1 MPTLGSDGGFQ
12 ADNRGGIIDDQGNT
26 IVTSDTSFAA
36 SPLGVAAR
44 TQALYGIPNANFN
57 LTPPDPDSPIVANQ
71 NDLPYWSIEDLS
83 DGQITATTVFDDA
96 TQTYGVELDP
106 GTAATDSSLTLS
118 TRSYI
123 LTDDNLALR
132 QKALSVLSKS
142 GTAGGTASEWNLQ
155 LSAIYYDA
163 NDTALST
170 AVIGTA
176 LDTATWTSFSGTT
189 TPGGSAI
196 NSAAQYVDLT
206 YTLATTAAV
215 TGSVKATIKSLLL
228 TTTSPTTGGGL
239 LVTETFTAG
248 TTWTKPTGVDYL
260 VAALVVGAGGG
271 GGAGGAAHGTAIP
284 ASQVQYTQG
293 GGGGGGGGG
302 AWSFVQNL
310 YLADASYSI
319 GIGAGGAGGTSVS
332 YTKGIG
338 TAAVGTA
345 IVGGSGGVGGATT
358 FGTVITA
365 GGGGGGTGG
374 SARTDSTVN
383 GLNPAAAGTPGV
395 PTASIYGAE
404 NYSGGTGGGGSAS
417 ANSPVQS
424 TAPFT
429 FAIYPYVAT
438 PSNAQNGETS
448 TISGT
453 STNSG
458 GGSAT
463 SAAIG
468 FSGGGAASPSV
479 QVSYNGSTGL
489 GGVTIG
495 TSSAAKNNGGGG
507 GAGATAGVYFS
518 GTAGTVSVTG
528 GNGGNAA
535 SNSGGGGGAGGGAST
550 KNLGTNINGYRFVQS
565 GAGGSGASG
574 YVLIAYI
581 A

>member
-96 TQTYGVELDP
+96 TQTYGVELNP
-106 GTAATDSSLTLS
+106 GTAATSSSLTLS

-132 QKALSVLSKS
+132 QKALSVISKS
-142 GTAGGTASEWNLQ
+142 GTAGGTASQWNLQ

-176 LDTATWTSFSGTT
+176 LDTGTWTSFSGTT

-239 LVTETFTAG
+239 LVTEMFTSGA
-248 TTWTKPTGVDYL
+248 TWTKPTGVDYL

-271 GGAGGAAHGTAIP
+271 GGGGGIATGTGLNGTAFASGGSGGGGGGWVFVPNLYVPDASYSIGVGAGGAGGTAAETYIKGIGTATTAIERLGGAGGVGGASTFGTIITSAGGGGGGAGTAHSLGQVTFGPPNGGTAGATTVSIYGAEPYTGGTGGGRSSGSATQASSAPFTFATYPYTSTPSNAETGGSASVSVSGSAATGTPTVGAIGFCGGGGSGQGARAFYADGPQSAVVTPMQNP
-284 ASQVQYTQG
+284 AGNGGGGGAGASAAGVNLVDSGTRFVRAG
-293 GGGGGGGGG
+293 EGGDAATNSGGGGGGGGG
-302 AWSFVQNL
+302 AALRLRSSTN
-310 YLADASYSI
+310 ADLEAKAA
-319 GIGAGGAGGTSVS
+319 AGGA
-332 YTKGIG
+332 
-338 TAAVGTA
+338 
-345 IVGGSGGVGGATT
+345 
-358 FGTVITA
+358 
-365 GGGGGGTGG
+365 
-374 SARTDSTVN
+374 
-383 GLNPAAAGTPGV
+383 
-395 PTASIYGAE
+395 
-404 NYSGGTGGGGSAS
+404 
-417 ANSPVQS
+417 
-424 TAPFT
+424 
-429 FAIYPYVAT
+429 
-438 PSNAQNGETS
+438 
-448 TISGT
+448 
-453 STNSG
+453 
-458 GGSAT
+458 
-463 SAAIG
+463 
-468 FSGGGAASPSV
+468 
-479 QVSYNGSTGL
+479 
-489 GGVTIG
+489 
-495 TSSAAKNNGGGG
+495 
-507 GAGATAGVYFS
+507 
-518 GTAGTVSVTG
+518 
-528 GNGGNAA
+528 
-535 SNSGGGGGAGGGAST
+535 
-550 KNLGTNINGYRFVQS
+550 
-565 GAGGSGASG
+565 GASG
-574 YVLIAYI
+574 YVVIAYI

>member
-96 TQTYGVELDP
+96 TQTYGVELNP
-106 GTAATDSSLTLS
+106 GTAATSSSLTLS

-132 QKALSVLSKS
+132 QKALSVISKS
-142 GTAGGTASEWNLQ
+142 GTAGGTASQWNLQ

-176 LDTATWTSFSGTT
+176 LDTGTWTSFSGTT

-239 LVTETFTAG
+239 LVTEMFTSGA
-248 TTWTKPTGVDYL
+248 TWTKPTGVDYL

-271 GGAGGAAHGTAIP
+271 GGGGGIATGTGLNGTAFASGGSGGGGGGWVFVPNLYVPDASYSIGVGAGGAGGTAAETYIKGIGTAATAIARLGGAGGVGGASTFGTIITSAGGGGGGAGTANSLGQTTFGPPNGGTAGATTVSIYGAEPYTGGTGGGRSSGSATQASSAPFTFATYPYTSTPSNAETGGSASVSVAQDAATGTATVGAIGFCGGGGSGQGARAAYNDATPSSSAVVTPMQNP
-284 ASQVQYTQG
+284 AGNGGGGGAGASGAGVNVTNSG
-293 GGGGGGGGG
+293 TRFVRAGEGGDAATNSGGGGGGGGG
-302 AWSFVQNL
+302 AALRIFSTQTN
-310 YLADASYSI
+310 ADLEAKAA
-319 GIGAGGAGGTSVS
+319 AGGA
-332 YTKGIG
+332 
-338 TAAVGTA
+338 
-345 IVGGSGGVGGATT
+345 
-358 FGTVITA
+358 
-365 GGGGGGTGG
+365 
-374 SARTDSTVN
+374 
-383 GLNPAAAGTPGV
+383 
-395 PTASIYGAE
+395 
-404 NYSGGTGGGGSAS
+404 
-417 ANSPVQS
+417 
-424 TAPFT
+424 
-429 FAIYPYVAT
+429 
-438 PSNAQNGETS
+438 
-448 TISGT
+448 
-453 STNSG
+453 
-458 GGSAT
+458 
-463 SAAIG
+463 
-468 FSGGGAASPSV
+468 
-479 QVSYNGSTGL
+479 
-489 GGVTIG
+489 
-495 TSSAAKNNGGGG
+495 
-507 GAGATAGVYFS
+507 
-518 GTAGTVSVTG
+518 
-528 GNGGNAA
+528 
-535 SNSGGGGGAGGGAST
+535 
-550 KNLGTNINGYRFVQS
+550 
-565 GAGGSGASG
+565 GASG
-574 YVLIAYI
+574 YVVIAYI

>member
-96 TQTYGVELDP
+96 TQTYGVELNP
-106 GTAATDSSLTLS
+106 GTAATSSSLTLS

-132 QKALSVLSKS
+132 QKALSVISKS
-142 GTAGGTASEWNLQ
+142 GTAGGTASQWNLQ

-176 LDTATWTSFSGTT
+176 LDTGTWTSFSGTT

-239 LVTETFTAG
+239 LVTEMFTSGA
-248 TTWTKPTGVDYL
+248 TWTKPTGVDYL

-271 GGAGGAAHGTAIP
+271 GGGGGIASGTSANGTAV
-284 ASQVQYTQG
+284 ASGGSG
-293 GGGGGGGGG
+293 GGGGG
-302 AWSFVQNL
+302 WVFVQNL
-310 YLADASYSI
+310 YVPDASYSI
-319 GIGAGGAGGTSVS
+319 GIGASGT
-332 YTKGIG
+332 GG
-338 TAAVGTA
+338 TAAQQYLKVSGSA
-345 IVGGSGGVGGATT
+345 HAAVARIGGNGAAGGAST
-358 FGTVITA
+358 FGTIITSA
-365 GGGGGGTGG
+365 GGGGGLGGTANTTGSTTTAVPVGG
-374 SARTDSTVN
+374 TAGATTV
-383 GLNPAAAGTPGV
+383 
-395 PTASIYGAE
+395 SIYGAE
-404 NYSGGTGGGGSAS
+404 PYVGGTGGGRTAGTLGTTTQVSSAPFTFDIYPYTSTPSNAATGGSAS
-417 ANSPVQS
+417 ADATGSPTGTG
-424 TAPFT
+424 TA
-429 FAIYPYVAT
+429 
-438 PSNAQNGETS
+438 S
-448 TISGT
+448 SG
-453 STNSG
+453 
-458 GGSAT
+458 
-463 SAAIG
+463 AIG
-468 FSGGGAASPSV
+468 FCGGGASGQRVGAVYGGIDIQDVRISPM
-479 QVSYNGSTGL
+479 QNA
-489 GGVTIG
+489 GG
-495 TSSAAKNNGGGG
+495 NGGGG
-507 GAGATAGVYFS
+507 GAGASAGFVRQSNS
-518 GTAGTVSVTG
+518 GTNYARAGA
-528 GNGGNAA
+528 GGNAA
-535 SNSGGGGGAGGGAST
+535 SNSGGGGGGGGGAAIRTAGS
-550 KNLGTNINGYRFVQS
+550 GTAGEFEATAA
-565 GAGGSGASG
+565 AGGNGSSG
-574 YVLIAYI
+574 YVIIAYV

>member
-96 TQTYGVELDP
+96 TQTYGVELNP
-106 GTAATDSSLTLS
+106 GTAATSSSLTLS

-132 QKALSVLSKS
+132 QKALSVISKS
-142 GTAGGTASEWNLQ
+142 GTAGGTASQWNLQ

-176 LDTATWTSFSGTT
+176 LDTGTWTSFSGTT

-215 TGSVKATIKSLLL
+215 TGSAKATIKSLLL

-239 LVTETFTAG
+239 LVTEMFTSGA
-248 TTWTKPTGVDYL
+248 TWTKPTGVDYL

-271 GGAGGAAHGTAIP
+271 GGGGGIATGTTGNGTAV
-284 ASQVQYTQG
+284 ASGGSG
-293 GGGGGGGGG
+293 GGGGG
-302 AWSFVQNL
+302 WVFVQNL
-310 YLADASYSI
+310 YVPDASYSI
-319 GIGAGGAGGTSVS
+319 GIGASGT
-332 YTKGIG
+332 GG
-338 TAAVGTA
+338 TAAQQYLKVSGSA
-345 IVGGSGGVGGATT
+345 HAAVARLGGDGAAGGAST
-358 FGTVITA
+358 FGTIITSA
-365 GGGGGGTGG
+365 GGGGGLGGTAASQGGNTTAAPTGG
-374 SARTDSTVN
+374 TAGATTV
-383 GLNPAAAGTPGV
+383 
-395 PTASIYGAE
+395 SIYGAE
-404 NYSGGTGGGGSAS
+404 PYTGGTGGGRTAGTLGTTTQAS
-417 ANSPVQS
+417 S
-424 TAPFT
+424 APFT
-429 FAIYPYVAT
+429 FDIYPYTST
-438 PSNAQNGETS
+438 PSNAAT
-448 TISGT
+448 
-453 STNSG
+453 

-463 SAAIG
+463 ADATGSLTGIGTASSGAIG
-468 FSGGGAASPSV
+468 FCGGGAAGQRVTAQYNSVTPSSSVNLSPT
-479 QVSYNGSTGL
+479 QNAG
-489 GGVTIG
+489 
-495 TSSAAKNNGGGG
+495 ANGGGG
-507 GAGATAGVYFS
+507 GGGASAGFVRVSNS
-518 GTAGTVSVTG
+518 GTNYARAGS
-528 GNGGNAA
+528 GGNAA
-535 SNSGGGGGAGGGAST
+535 SNSGGGGGGGGGAAIRTAGS
-550 KNLGTNINGYRFVQS
+550 GTAGEFEATAA
-565 GAGGSGASG
+565 AGGNGSSG
-574 YVLIAYI
+574 YVIIAYV

>member
-196 NSAAQYVDLT
+196 NSSAQYVDLT

-239 LVTETFTAG
+239 LVTEMFTSGA
-248 TTWTKPTGVDYL
+248 TWTKPTGVDYL

-271 GGAGGAAHGTAIP
+271 GGGGGVATGTSIQGTATVSGGSGGGGGGWVFVQNLYVPDASYSIGVGAGGAGGTAAETYIKGIGTATSAIQRIGGDGGVGG
-284 ASQVQYTQG
+284 ASTFGTIITSAGGGGGLGGTAVSNGSTGTTPKNGGTAGATTVSIYGAEAYTGGTGGGHSSGSATQASSAPFTFATYPYTLTPSNAETG
-293 GGGGGGGGG
+293 GSASVSAAQSEAAGTPTAGAIGFCGGGASGQRARAIFSDAGGIALADVVVMQAATGNGGGGGAGASGAGVNLTNSGTRFVRAGEGGDAATNSGGGGGGGGG
-302 AWSFVQNL
+302 AALRLRSSTSTDL
-310 YLADASYSI
+310 EAAAA
-319 GIGAGGAGGTSVS
+319 AGGA
-332 YTKGIG
+332 
-338 TAAVGTA
+338 
-345 IVGGSGGVGGATT
+345 
-358 FGTVITA
+358 
-365 GGGGGGTGG
+365 
-374 SARTDSTVN
+374 
-383 GLNPAAAGTPGV
+383 
-395 PTASIYGAE
+395 
-404 NYSGGTGGGGSAS
+404 
-417 ANSPVQS
+417 
-424 TAPFT
+424 
-429 FAIYPYVAT
+429 
-438 PSNAQNGETS
+438 
-448 TISGT
+448 
-453 STNSG
+453 
-458 GGSAT
+458 
-463 SAAIG
+463 
-468 FSGGGAASPSV
+468 
-479 QVSYNGSTGL
+479 
-489 GGVTIG
+489 
-495 TSSAAKNNGGGG
+495 
-507 GAGATAGVYFS
+507 
-518 GTAGTVSVTG
+518 
-528 GNGGNAA
+528 
-535 SNSGGGGGAGGGAST
+535 
-550 KNLGTNINGYRFVQS
+550 
-565 GAGGSGASG
+565 GASG
-574 YVLIAYI
+574 YVVIAYI